1 MSRINKNN
9 MIALTPCYN
18 CLDHW
23 MILMSNSIA
32 PALPA
37 SGSSSVIAVSWSVR
51 LSYYSNSIP
60 LIHFVAAHLTF
71 KYFCFP

>member
-1 MSRINKNN
+1 MSGINKNN

-32 PALPA
+32 PALPVSLA
-37 SGSSSVIAVSWSVR
+37 SSAIPLSWSER
-51 LSYYSNSIP
+51 LSYCSNNIP
-60 LIHFVAAHLTF
+60 LIHIVTAYLTF
-71 KYFCFP
+71 